1 MNDTLKIVV
10 PLTPP
15 SQNHYMCY
23 RVATIHGKPQV
34 IAYPA
39 KEAKV
44 WWRTVEAH
52 SAGMKLDADAYEI
65 AYVVYQGPNERGD
78 VDNYGKCLLD
88 SLVKSGVIDRDH
100 KVIAIHG
107 YKARD
112 RENPRTEIFIRAQG
126 QLSLLD
132 LPMPTVAEVEN
143 W

>member
-1 MNDTLKIVV
+1 MSALKLIV

-23 RVATIHGKPQV
+23 RVATMHGKPQV

-39 KEAKV
+39 KEAKT
-44 WWRTVEAH
+44 WWRTVA
-52 SAGMKLDADAYEI
+52 AYNDGRRLPADAYEI

-78 VDNYGKCLLD
+78 VDNYAKCVLD
-88 SLVKSGVIDRDH
+88 ALVKAEAIDSDH
-100 KVIAIHG
+100 KVMVLHAF
-107 YKARD
+107 KARD
-112 RENPRTEIFIRAQG
+112 RENPRTEIFIRALG

-132 LPMPTVAEVEN
+132 LPMPTVAALDD